1 MFVPLLVFHGKL
13 LFRIYPHN
21 CAYGG
26 VCFTTI
32 FSNLKNAFFKN
43 HVKSKMTLQDE
54 LFVVFI
60 KKGFFTHFS

>member
-1 MFVPLLVFHGKL
+1 MFSPILVFHGKL

-32 FSNLKNAFFKN
+32 FNLFKF
-43 HVKSKMTLQDE
+43 KKTLS
-54 LFVVFI
+54 LKTI
-60 KKGFFTHFS
+60 KE